1 MRPLRSRRAEFAAI
15 LGFALTVAVALSA
28 CAKDPT
34 VIIDSPEGKQLAA
47 VSVEVANRPDTRELG
62 LMYRQ
67 YLDQNAGMIFVFTHP
82 EHQTF
87 WMKNTE
93 IPLDM
98 IFADENG
105 KVLGIAENAAPFT
118 ETSRAVDGESLYVL
132 EVNGGFSERHHL
144 APGDVMKFSGFD
156 PHSAQ

>member
-1 MRPLRSRRAEFAAI
+1 MRPLRGRGAALTAI
-15 LGFALTVAVALSA
+15 LSFALTLCVALSA

-34 VIIDSPEGKQLAA
+34 VTINAPDGKQLAS

-67 YLDQNAGMIFVFTHP
+67 HLGENAGMIFVFTHP

-105 KVLGIAENAAPFT
+105 KVLGIVEDAAPFT
-118 ETSRAVDGESLYVL
+118 ETSRAVDGVSLYVL
-132 EVNGGFSERHHL
+132 EVNG
-144 APGDVMKFSGFD
+144 
-156 PHSAQ
+156 